1 LFVILLGSI
10 ITFALV
16 NGLSIVPEREQ
27 GDTVYRVAVN
37 EPYQQD
43 VIVNVE
49 PLAVQKFNNVVRQA
63 YDYSCGSAAL
73 TTVLDFYL
81 GRNFQERQVMEGLL
95 RFGETDKIIQRRG
108 FSLLDMK
115 RLVTAL
121 GHPSGGFKAEAS
133 DLEELDHPAIAPIE
147 YAGFKH
153 FVVIRSVYNG
163 RVYVADPALG
173 NLSFT
178 LHRFLEVWD
187 NNVLFI
193 VFPNGHKPASG
204 LELQEQD
211 LRYVSDYVI
220 AENTFKEFPHFAL
233 PMNGNLFNKIA
244 LLNNNAKFTFDTLK
258 NSDGIALQKN
268 FDTGDVYSMDGNGVV
283 TGVDK
288 DGNALTYNAT
298 KFPDDTSVFY
308 STDTESYYDKN
319 VDDDDKNAIFWDDEF
334 KAQRAGQGTQIHKT
348 IRFKRN

>member
-1 LFVILLGSI
+1 VLIILLGSI
-10 ITFALV
+10 IAFSIINELA
-16 NGLSIVPEREQ
+16 IVPDRAD
-27 GDTVYRVAVN
+27 GDLVYRVAN
-37 EPYQQD
+37 TEPAQQD
-43 VIVNVE
+43 VFINVE
-49 PLAVQKFNNVVRQA
+49 PLSTQRFTNVVRQA

-95 RFGETDKIIQRRG
+95 RFGETERIVERRG

-153 FVVIRSVYNG
+153 FVVVRAVYDG
-163 RVYVADPALG
+163 RVFVADPALG
-173 NLSFT
+173 NISFT
-178 LHRFLEVWD
+178 MHRFLEIWD

-211 LRYVSDYVI
+211 LRYVSDHII
-220 AENTFKEFPHFAL
+220 AENTFKEFPHFAV
-233 PMNGNLFNKIA
+233 PVNGNFINKIA
-244 LLNNNAKFTFDTLK
+244 SLNNNAYFKFDVARNDTAANIELYGETIK
-258 NSDGIALQKN
+258 P
-268 FDTGDVYSMDGNGVV
+268 GDPLINEEGGQFYP
-283 TGVDK
+283 TDK
-288 DGNALTYNAT
+288 DELYDQSGDE
-298 KFPDDTSVFY
+298 KFNSIYWGGAGGLF
-308 STDTESYYDKN
+308 ESGVRRIEKN
-319 VDDDDKNAIFWDDEF
+319 
-334 KAQRAGQGTQIHKT
+334 
-348 IRFKRN
+348 IRYKRN